1 MAPSDNTRGITNRRP
16 ASKSTP
22 DHEIRF
28 HPIAKTWQ
36 QGQKVAIINGV
47 HYYTLDGLTGWN
59 TDKAT
64 EALIHKA
71 CARGE
76 RLLSEVPDSQAYT
89 DMGPL
94 SPEVTPAVLTSP
106 LTTIVALAPAQEQL
120 QDTITPTPHTQ
131 DRTTFSTCS
140 DLGARP
146 TLSTTSVSTSA
157 LTWSPTPAQRAA
169 SPASSIASFRS

>member
-1 MAPSDNTRGITNRRP
+1 MAPSDNTRGSANRRI
-16 ASKSTP
+16 ASKGTP

-36 QGQKVAIINGV
+36 QGQKVAIING
-47 HYYTLDGLTGWN
+47 
-59 TDKAT
+59 AT

-120 QDTITPTPHTQ
+120 QDIITPTPHTQ
-131 DRTTFSTCS
+131 DRTTCSTCS

-146 TLSTTSVSTSA
+146 TLSTTSTGASA

-169 SPASSIASFRS
+169 SPASSIASFRSRTR